1 MRKIYLKLSLLIISL
16 IALVGGGVNLI
27 PHIVAQS
34 RESIFGVDLDLS
46 EYYVLKGDKSYIY
59 SVTYKTKSQSGMH
72 PKEYNASDGLRL
84 YLIPKSE
91 EPTSVSISPA
101 IVRGVTYAIKSIIDE
116 NGKDYNSTPRL
127 SSINVSSMTP
137 GVVVKIETD
146 EADNVLTGTLTV
158 NVKDNPSRV
167 NLYYAGSVYTLK
179 YNVGESGGKTMTIKY
194 DPKTE
199 NRWVVYGDTDNKLF
213 IVKLD
218 GEKQTRA
225 YVSSPIIKD
234 GMLTLLND
242 FSVTLDPAKTNH
254 TIDVNADVI
263 DMQVPMKFECVQTTG
278 NETKP
283 EYLQDMISSVT
294 VSGVKT
300 YTDKEWTK
308 EGFTVPN
315 GKSVYVTIKPQ
326 VRGQWEVES
335 AYFNG
340 KKLSSSGTYMSI
352 EAESPTETQVYRLSG
367 KYNSRLRYT
376 FNLPDL
382 EHTIIREGS
391 SKMDITSSPYNGT
404 TGISSS
410 YFQPLGT
417 EGYKVYDVTVDGKTR
432 ALDEN
437 GCFRIEKQ
445 DEVITI
451 TPRKYERNIPIKIY
465 SDYST
470 NIVLDPDGPCHKNVD
485 IKDGL
490 QTVMVNAEDL
500 PMYIWEGYEVY
511 LNGEKITARD
521 ENGNLSALANL
532 SANDVV
538 SIYSSTPRKISLT
551 HSDFPSGVSATI
563 YHNGN
568 PVSGPGHYTVLPGT
582 VIKYVPTQGENL
594 VLQSG
599 TTIFTPEADG
609 SFEIPLTGDN
619 VSSYMTIS
627 LHPRNPEV
635 KISAET
641 PSGVKARVKGGIYS
655 DWQDLTSTP
664 ETFYLDYNSST
675 GSLSFSTSDVN
686 YNIASITA
694 SPAGSFKY
702 DSATKTATGIADGM
716 TLTVKVAQSE
726 YKYPIDLSVA
736 IPNSSWVFEEQES
749 YGGGAPSYVWKQGNG
764 QTPYYPLRMG
774 LKGAKISSDGPY
786 FDEGESVIF
795 EWGITNPLMEPK
807 NKFAPNFTRKGLNDE
822 DFPITFIWQGQ
833 SDYSYGN
840 NEVIEVSAVIG
851 GKVYPFE
858 YVEEDYGYMTL
869 KYGKLVIEEPCA
881 LVGSIIDAN
890 LASSSYNNYGITIK
904 ACPAPYFYSVN
915 GGSEVEVPAGKEV
928 SISVPY
934 SSQIDFRSYDGS
946 DLSIVSSDSN
956 GQYGIMGEEPIVFY
970 NGKYHFRVRDYN
982 ANGSEYD
989 YSGSTTFTITPPK
1002 ATVQVTSDC
1011 DSFNDSNIII
1021 GGVTTPGDGSTV
1033 EFTIAPTISVR
1044 CADSD
1049 YRVIGAIDK
1058 NSGQS
1063 LEVDVKKGLISGVKA
1078 GMHLDIKTEKI
1089 ERNRTF
1095 KLGRNGYFASYS
1107 KMILGEGT
1115 PFERSINLKNITSW
1129 PYTVS
1134 YNEDELPLKF
1144 DCGIGKNSASTQF
1157 IQPTIYIGQEEVSA
1171 NKLPSSLPE
1180 GVTILLSYQK
1190 ASCDVTYVIDEDL
1203 DITVTENGVRLTDFD
1218 GVKKRLP
1225 LSYTSIAISENP
1237 NNKFDFSITEKRS
1250 NGSTLTHNPGEA
1262 FTLAASGVNSTIT
1275 VAKTYNTV
1283 TIAAGEG
1290 TNLSDLTIV
1299 GSDDVTYVPDASGNI
1314 MVPTRVKELTITS
1327 SAAESFFSDGVTTG
1341 DMKFDLM
1348 SGVLSDLS
1356 TGTLT
1361 ISTKKIERDK
1371 EVSIYV
1377 DGNDFEGTGL
1387 DGAKFT
1393 LGSGKSIET
1402 GQGVAGGS
1410 QTLQFGDDDLPIIL
1424 TLPDSF
1430 TEGGVT
1436 ADKLPTVYVNGEKLE
1451 YSQEKGGFIFPESA
1465 FSDPKNPPVIKIYPA
1480 PTDPVEVSY
1489 LIEPGI
1495 TFKAVTDG
1503 DEATALTE
1511 AGSAMILPGTP
1522 VVMTAVANKA
1532 NENIFVEVAGQTV
1545 TEGHSVNYEFTVGSM
1560 DQTIEVKRRKVAV
1573 TFNNSDQWENI
1584 RINGAGFTYPM
1595 YAESSELEFPEGTTQ
1610 LTLRSTADDM
1620 TITGVKNNGTAMN
1633 YDVVTGVLSGVADNM
1648 KLTIETGPMTRDK
1661 QLTIYLDDSVNTPQT
1676 IITLAKDK
1684 AIEKEVKLAKGYQTV
1699 SFADA
1704 DLPLSFNGGNFYVY
1718 LNNEEIKG
1726 AGDGSYNFPTS
1737 IPTGSVMKIYGSAQ
1751 PLVEVRYAIE
1761 AVAFNAEVKHDQIV
1775 VDHTQAHKLLPGT
1788 EISFSIEYLNPAMA
1802 KMVAARRAAARAAAA
1817 AGDAFNPEDTEVTVN
1832 GEPLV
1837 PEEDGTFK
1845 YKVDASHAS
1854 TGLKF
1859 VVKRPDYVD
1868 ETTGFTL
1875 SYDRKTLVAVSSTVT
1890 DPVSIPEGITTIGE
1904 GAFKDRK
1911 DITEVIF
1918 PTSLTEIEREA
1929 FAGSGIKSVTVPDN
1943 VTSIGEGAFSG
1954 CTALTSVVL
1963 GKGLTEV
1970 GEGAF
1975 EGCDKISK
1983 SMYPE
1988 SLGKSPFPA
1997 SIPAVPYNPEDELT
2011 VDVNGFITA
2020 PDKDENG
2027 NVIGVKLVF
2036 VPVSAGSG
2044 AGENGTYTIPDGVT
2058 SIGAGAFA
2066 GCDNITKIVVPETSQ
2081 LKSIGAGA
2089 FEGCGNL
2096 SEVDLSASK
2105 NLTEIGEGAFKGTS
2119 ITEITLPETLEKIGG
2134 GAFEGTKIT
2143 SVVVPDNVK
2152 EIGEGAF
2159 KGCSELE
2166 TVKVGKN
2173 VTTIGGGTFEGCEN
2187 LTEVDLSASK
2197 TLTEIGEGA
2206 FKGTS
2211 ITEITLPE
2219 TLEKIDG
2226 GAFEGTKIT
2235 SVVVPDSVKEIGE
2248 GAFKGCDELETV
2260 KVGKNVETIGGG
2272 SFEGCKNLTKV
2283 DLSETENLKEIGEGA
2298 FKGSSI
2304 TDIELPETLEKI
2316 GGGAFEGTKITS
2328 VVVPDNVKEIGE
2340 GAFKGCD
2347 ELETVVL
2354 GNGLDPEK
2362 VGKDLFEGSENL
2374 SKVVVPDTVK
2384 EVIGETLPDGTKEIV
2399 YNHEEEVEILDNGM
2413 VVSKGKD
2420 EEGNETKTLV
2430 SVPVDTTD
2438 EDLEFPEGLTSIG
2451 GGAFAGCDKITEVK
2465 VPDTVKE
2472 IGEGAFEGC
2481 KNLTEVDLSESKN
2494 LKEIGEGAFKGTS
2507 ITDIELPDSL
2517 EKIGGGAFEGTDLKT
2532 VVVPDNVKEIGEG
2545 AFKNCKELETAVL
2558 GNGLDP
2564 ENVGKDLFEGNENL
2578 ERVVVPDNLTE
2589 VVGENLPDGTKEVE
2603 YKKGEELELLEN
2615 GMIVSKGKDEE
2626 GNETKTLV
2634 SVSEKTTTDEL
2645 EFPEGLTSIG
2655 KGAFEGCK
2663 ELTEVKLPDTVTEVG
2678 EGAFKGCEKV
2688 TEITLPDGLKEIGE
2702 GAFTGCKEL
2711 ENVDIPETVEKVGEG
2726 LFEGCENLSNV
2737 TLPST
2742 TDKIGEKEF
2751 AGCENLKEVKIPDT
2765 VTEIGEG
2772 AFEGCKSLE
2781 KIEIPDTV
2789 DKIGENAFKGCEKLT
2804 EVTLPE
2810 KITEVGGGAFDGC
2823 TSLEKVD
2830 LPDTIEKIG
2839 ENAFKGCEKL
2849 TELTLPEKVTEIGE
2863 GAFEG
2868 CKSLENINIPDNV
2881 EAIGNNAFKGCEK
2894 LTEVTL
2900 PEKVTEIGEG
2910 AFEGCTSL
2918 ENVNIPDNVTS
2929 IGNGAFKDCESLKTV
2944 VIPSNV
2950 ESVGEDAF
2958 AGCGNMVKGA
2968 YPDTLGENPFTG
2980 GISISYPKEAKVSED
2995 GTIADAETVYFVS
3008 LDAKGEIKLAETTK
3022 EIGAGAFAGCEG
3034 VTEVVIP
3041 ENVSVIGE
3049 NAFKGCTSLTEMV
3062 IPNRVEALEA
3072 GAFEGCS
3079 SLETVKIGSSVTEI
3093 GENTFKGC
3101 ENLKEVVLHH
3111 KVSIIGAHAFENCGL
3126 TEVHIGCAVETIG
3139 AKAFAGNDNLK
3150 VIAITAQT
3158 PPATASDA
3166 FSKYDAK
3173 LQIQESG
3180 NSVKSAYAT
3189 ANVWR
3194 NFASEELVNA
3204 QRLEKS
3210 HNDKFITMNAGE
3222 TVQLSVTVYPEN
3234 TTLGHI
3240 FWESTDP
3247 EVATVDHNGLVT
3259 CKAGIVQKMNRKA
3272 MYEGNLNEGVCRI
3285 KARTLY
3291 ANGPKADFD
3300 INGEYVEVGIDEINS
3315 DNFGNEE
3322 INATEA
3328 AQFEGDIF
3336 TLDGIRVF
3344 VEDGKLVPGIYIFIK
3359 DNTPRKVTVK

>member
-34 RESIFGVDLDLS
+34 SESIPGVDLS
-46 EYYVLKGDKSYIY
+46 EYYVLKGDNSHIY

-91 EPTSVSISPA
+91 EPTSVSIEPA
-101 IVRGVTYAIKSIIDE
+101 IRGGVTYGIKSIIDE

-127 SSINVSSMTP
+127 SSINVSNMTP
-137 GVVVKIETD
+137 GVVVNITTD
-146 EADNVLTGTLTV
+146 EIDNILTGTLTV

-167 NLYYAGSVYTLK
+167 NLYYAGSAYSIK

-199 NRWVVYGDTDNKLF
+199 NKWIVYGDTDNKLF

-218 GEKQTRA
+218 GVKQTRA
-225 YVSSPIIKD
+225 YVTSPIINN
-234 GMLTLLND
+234 GMISMLND
-242 FSVTLDPAKTNH
+242 FSVTLDQAKTNH
-254 TIDVNADVI
+254 TIDVTADVI
-263 DMQVPMKFECVQTTG
+263 DMQVPMKFECEQTTG
-278 NETKP
+278 NETNP

-326 VRGQWEVES
+326 VRGQWEVLS
-335 AYFNG
+335 AFFNH
-340 KKLSSSGTYMSI
+340 KKLSSSGSYMSI
-352 EAESPTETQVYRLSG
+352 EAESPTETQIYTLYG

-382 EHTIIREGS
+382 EHTIIREGG

-404 TGISSS
+404 TGITSS
-410 YFQPLGT
+410 YFKPLGT

-432 ALDEN
+432 ALDED

-465 SDYST
+465 SDCST
-470 NIVLDPDGPCHKNVD
+470 NIGLDPNGPCYKNVE
-485 IKDGL
+485 IKEGL
-490 QTVMVNAEDL
+490 QTVNVHAEDL

-511 LNGEKITARD
+511 LNGKKITAHD
-521 ENGNLSALANL
+521 VNGNLAELANL

-568 PVSGPGHYTVLPGT
+568 PISGPGQYTVLPGT
-582 VIKYVPTQGENL
+582 VIKYVPTQGDNL

-599 TTIFTPEADG
+599 TTIYPAAADG
-609 SFEIPLTGDN
+609 SFEIPLTGNN

-664 ETFYLDYNSST
+664 ETFYLDYNPSSST

-736 IPNSSWVFEEQES
+736 IPSSDWVFEEGES
-749 YGGGAPSYVWKQGNG
+749 WGGGEPPYLWKQGNG
-764 QTPYYPLRMG
+764 QTPYYPLRIG
-774 LKGAKISSDGPY
+774 FKGAKISSDGAY
-786 FDEGESVIF
+786 FEDGSEYVTVD
-795 EWGITNPLMEPK
+795 WGITNPLMEPK

-822 DFPITFIWQGQ
+822 DFPLVLIFQGQ
-833 SDYSYGN
+833 EDYSYGN
-840 NEVIEVSAVIG
+840 NEVIDVSAIIG

-858 YVEEDYGYMTL
+858 YVEIPNDYGFTM
-869 KYGKLVIEEPCA
+869 KYRKLVIEEPCA

-970 NGKYHFRVRDYN
+970 NGKYHFRVRDYDTY
-982 ANGSEYD
+982 GSEYD

-1033 EFTIAPTISVR
+1033 ELTISPTISVK

-1063 LEVDVKKGLISGVKA
+1063 LEVDAKNGLISGVKA
-1078 GMHLDIKTEKI
+1078 GMHLDLKTEKI

-1095 KLGRNGYFASYS
+1095 KLAKNGYFSSFS

-1115 PFERSINLKNITSW
+1115 PFERSINLKNISSW

-1134 YNEDELPLKF
+1134 YNEDELPVKF
-1144 DCGIGKNSASTQF
+1144 DCALAKNSVSTSY
-1157 IQPTIYIGQEEVSA
+1157 ITPVTIYIGQEEVSSS
-1171 NKLPSSLPE
+1171 KLPSSLPE
-1180 GVTILLSYQK
+1180 GVTILLSYE
-1190 ASCDVTYVIDEDL
+1190 AYLCDVTYDIDEDL
-1203 DITVTENGVRLTDFD
+1203 DITVTENGVRLTDFN

-1225 LSYTSIAISENP
+1225 LTYTSIAISENP

-1250 NGSTLTHNPGEA
+1250 NGYTTTYKPGEA
-1262 FTLAASGVNSTIT
+1262 FTLAAKGVRSDIT

-1327 SAAESFFSDGVTTG
+1327 SAPESFFSDGVTTG

-1430 TEGGVT
+1430 TEGGVST
-1436 ADKLPTVYVNGEKLE
+1436 DKLPTVYVNGEKLE

-1465 FSDPKNPPVIKIYPA
+1465 FSYPNNPPVIKIYPA

-1522 VVMTAVANKA
+1522 VVMTAVANKS

-1718 LNNEEIKG
+1718 LNNEEVKG

-1788 EISFSIEYLNPAMA
+1788 EIAFSIEYLNPAMA

-1975 EGCDKISK
+1975 EGCDKIRK

-1988 SLGKSPFPA
+1988 GLGKSPFPA
-1997 SIPAVPYNPEDELT
+1997 SVPAVPYNTEDELT
-2011 VDVNGFITA
+2011 VDVNGFITT

-2119 ITEITLPETLEKIGG
+2119 ITEITLPESLEKIGG

-2173 VTTIGGGTFEGCEN
+2173 VETIGGGTFEGCEK
-2187 LTEVDLSASK
+2187 LTEVNLSENK

-2211 ITEITLPE
+2211 ITEITLPDS
-2219 TLEKIDG
+2219 LEKIGG

-2235 SVVVPDSVKEIGE
+2235 SVVVPDNVKEIGE

-2272 SFEGCKNLTKV
+2272 SFEGCKKLTEV

-2420 EEGNETKTLV
+2420 AEGNETKTLV

-2438 EDLEFPEGLTSIG
+2438 ENLEFPEGLTSIG

-2472 IGEGAFEGC
+2472 IGEGAFKGTSLTTITLPDSLEKIGGGAFEGTDLTTVVVPDNVKEIGEGAFKGCSELKTVVLGNGLEEVGENAFEGC
-2481 KNLTEVDLSESKN
+2481 DGLGKSLYPETLGKSPFPDTVPAVPYDPEDELEIDENGYITAAEKDEEGNVIGKKLVLVPTTAGNGEDGEEKGTFTLPDGITSIGSGAFAGCDNITKVVVPETSDLKTIGKGAFEGCDKLTEVDLSESKN

-2532 VVVPDNVKEIGEG
+2532 VVVP
-2545 AFKNCKELETAVL
+2545 
-2558 GNGLDP
+2558 
-2564 ENVGKDLFEGNENL
+2564 
-2578 ERVVVPDNLTE
+2578 
-2589 VVGENLPDGTKEVE
+2589 
-2603 YKKGEELELLEN
+2603 
-2615 GMIVSKGKDEE
+2615 
-2626 GNETKTLV
+2626 
-2634 SVSEKTTTDEL
+2634 
-2645 EFPEGLTSIG
+2645 
-2655 KGAFEGCK
+2655 
-2663 ELTEVKLPDTVTEVG
+2663 
-2678 EGAFKGCEKV
+2678 
-2688 TEITLPDGLKEIGE
+2688 
-2702 GAFTGCKEL
+2702 
-2711 ENVDIPETVEKVGEG
+2711 
-2726 LFEGCENLSNV
+2726 
-2737 TLPST
+2737 
-2742 TDKIGEKEF
+2742 
-2751 AGCENLKEVKIPDT
+2751 
-2765 VTEIGEG
+2765 
-2772 AFEGCKSLE
+2772 
-2781 KIEIPDTV
+2781 
-2789 DKIGENAFKGCEKLT
+2789 
-2804 EVTLPE
+2804 
-2810 KITEVGGGAFDGC
+2810 
-2823 TSLEKVD
+2823 
-2830 LPDTIEKIG
+2830 
-2839 ENAFKGCEKL
+2839 
-2849 TELTLPEKVTEIGE
+2849 
-2863 GAFEG
+2863 
-2868 CKSLENINIPDNV
+2868 
-2881 EAIGNNAFKGCEK
+2881 
-2894 LTEVTL
+2894 
-2900 PEKVTEIGEG
+2900 
-2910 AFEGCTSL
+2910 
-2918 ENVNIPDNVTS
+2918 
-2929 IGNGAFKDCESLKTV
+2929 
-2944 VIPSNV
+2944 
-2950 ESVGEDAF
+2950 
-2958 AGCGNMVKGA
+2958 
-2968 YPDTLGENPFTG
+2968 
-2980 GISISYPKEAKVSED
+2980 
-2995 GTIADAETVYFVS
+2995 
-3008 LDAKGEIKLAETTK
+3008 
-3022 EIGAGAFAGCEG
+3022 
-3034 VTEVVIP
+3034 
-3041 ENVSVIGE
+3041 
-3049 NAFKGCTSLTEMV
+3049 
-3062 IPNRVEALEA
+3062 
-3072 GAFEGCS
+3072 
-3079 SLETVKIGSSVTEI
+3079 
-3093 GENTFKGC
+3093 
-3101 ENLKEVVLHH
+3101 
-3111 KVSIIGAHAFENCGL
+3111 
-3126 TEVHIGCAVETIG
+3126 
-3139 AKAFAGNDNLK
+3139 
-3150 VIAITAQT
+3150 
-3158 PPATASDA
+3158 
-3166 FSKYDAK
+3166 
-3173 LQIQESG
+3173 
-3180 NSVKSAYAT
+3180 
-3189 ANVWR
+3189 
-3194 NFASEELVNA
+3194 
-3204 QRLEKS
+3204 
-3210 HNDKFITMNAGE
+3210 
-3222 TVQLSVTVYPEN
+3222 
-3234 TTLGHI
+3234 
-3240 FWESTDP
+3240 
-3247 EVATVDHNGLVT
+3247 
-3259 CKAGIVQKMNRKA
+3259 
-3272 MYEGNLNEGVCRI
+3272 
-3285 KARTLY
+3285 
-3291 ANGPKADFD
+3291 
-3300 INGEYVEVGIDEINS
+3300 
-3315 DNFGNEE
+3315 
-3322 INATEA
+3322 
-3328 AQFEGDIF
+3328 
-3336 TLDGIRVF
+3336 
-3344 VEDGKLVPGIYIFIK
+3344 
-3359 DNTPRKVTVK
+3359 

>member
-367 KYNSRLRYT
+367 KYNTRLRYT

-568 PVSGPGHYTVLPGT
+568 PVSGPGKYTVLPGT

-686 YNIASITA
+686 YNVASITA

-764 QTPYYPLRMG
+764 QTLYYPLRMG

-890 LASSSYNNYGITIK
+890 LASSTYNNYGITIK

-956 GQYGIMGEEPIVFY
+956 GQYGIMGEEPIIFY

-1157 IQPTIYIGQEEVSA
+1157 IQPTIYIGQEEVSSS
-1171 NKLPSSLPE
+1171 KLPSSLPE

-1430 TEGGVT
+1430 TEGGVST
-1436 ADKLPTVYVNGEKLE
+1436 DKLPTVYVNGEKLE

-1465 FSDPKNPPVIKIYPA
+1465 FSDPNNPPVIKIYPA

-1545 TEGHSVNYEFTVGSM
+1545 TEGHSVNYEFTVGSI

-1573 TFNNSDQWENI
+1573 TFNNADQWENI

-1699 SFADA
+1699 NFADA

-1718 LNNEEIKG
+1718 LNNEEVKG

-1788 EISFSIEYLNPAMA
+1788 EIAFSIEYLNPAMA

-1988 SLGKSPFPA
+1988 GLGKSPFPG
-1997 SIPAVPYNPEDELT
+1997 SVPAVPYNPEDELT
-2011 VDVNGFITA
+2011 VDVNGFITT

-2119 ITEITLPETLEKIGG
+2119 ITEITLPESLEKIGG

-2159 KGCSELE
+2159 KGCSEL
-2166 TVKVGKN
+2166 
-2173 VTTIGGGTFEGCEN
+2173 
-2187 LTEVDLSASK
+2187 A
-2197 TLTEIGEGA
+2197 
-2206 FKGTS
+2206 
-2211 ITEITLPE
+2211 
-2219 TLEKIDG
+2219 
-2226 GAFEGTKIT
+2226 
-2235 SVVVPDSVKEIGE
+2235 
-2248 GAFKGCDELETV
+2248 TV

-2272 SFEGCKNLTKV
+2272 SFEGCEKLTEV
-2283 DLSETENLKEIGEGA
+2283 DLSENKTLTEIGEGA
-2298 FKGSSI
+2298 FKGTSI
-2304 TDIELPETLEKI
+2304 TEIELPETLEKI

-2347 ELETVVL
+2347 ELETV
-2354 GNGLDPEK
+2354 K
-2362 VGKDLFEGSENL
+2362 VGK
-2374 SKVVVPDTVK
+2374 
-2384 EVIGETLPDGTKEIV
+2384 
-2399 YNHEEEVEILDNGM
+2399 
-2413 VVSKGKD
+2413 
-2420 EEGNETKTLV
+2420 
-2430 SVPVDTTD
+2430 
-2438 EDLEFPEGLTSIG
+2438 
-2451 GGAFAGCDKITEVK
+2451 
-2465 VPDTVKE
+2465 
-2472 IGEGAFEGC
+2472 
-2481 KNLTEVDLSESKN
+2481 
-2494 LKEIGEGAFKGTS
+2494 
-2507 ITDIELPDSL
+2507 
-2517 EKIGGGAFEGTDLKT
+2517 
-2532 VVVPDNVKEIGEG
+2532 
-2545 AFKNCKELETAVL
+2545 
-2558 GNGLDP
+2558 
-2564 ENVGKDLFEGNENL
+2564 
-2578 ERVVVPDNLTE
+2578 
-2589 VVGENLPDGTKEVE
+2589 
-2603 YKKGEELELLEN
+2603 
-2615 GMIVSKGKDEE
+2615 
-2626 GNETKTLV
+2626 
-2634 SVSEKTTTDEL
+2634 
-2645 EFPEGLTSIG
+2645 
-2655 KGAFEGCK
+2655 
-2663 ELTEVKLPDTVTEVG
+2663 
-2678 EGAFKGCEKV
+2678 
-2688 TEITLPDGLKEIGE
+2688 
-2702 GAFTGCKEL
+2702 
-2711 ENVDIPETVEKVGEG
+2711 
-2726 LFEGCENLSNV
+2726 
-2737 TLPST
+2737 
-2742 TDKIGEKEF
+2742 
-2751 AGCENLKEVKIPDT
+2751 
-2765 VTEIGEG
+2765 
-2772 AFEGCKSLE
+2772 
-2781 KIEIPDTV
+2781 
-2789 DKIGENAFKGCEKLT
+2789 
-2804 EVTLPE
+2804 
-2810 KITEVGGGAFDGC
+2810 
-2823 TSLEKVD
+2823 
-2830 LPDTIEKIG
+2830 
-2839 ENAFKGCEKL
+2839 
-2849 TELTLPEKVTEIGE
+2849 
-2863 GAFEG
+2863 
-2868 CKSLENINIPDNV
+2868 NV
-2881 EAIGNNAFKGCEK
+2881 E
-2894 LTEVTL
+2894 T
-2900 PEKVTEIGEG
+2900 
-2910 AFEGCTSL
+2910 
-2918 ENVNIPDNVTS
+2918 
-2929 IGNGAFKDCESLKTV
+2929 
-2944 VIPSNV
+2944 
-2950 ESVGEDAF
+2950 
-2958 AGCGNMVKGA
+2958 
-2968 YPDTLGENPFTG
+2968 
-2980 GISISYPKEAKVSED
+2980 
-2995 GTIADAETVYFVS
+2995 
-3008 LDAKGEIKLAETTK
+3008 
-3022 EIGAGAFAGCEG
+3022 
-3034 VTEVVIP
+3034 
-3041 ENVSVIGE
+3041 
-3049 NAFKGCTSLTEMV
+3049 
-3062 IPNRVEALEA
+3062 
-3072 GAFEGCS
+3072 
-3079 SLETVKIGSSVTEI
+3079 
-3093 GENTFKGC
+3093 
-3101 ENLKEVVLHH
+3101 
-3111 KVSIIGAHAFENCGL
+3111 
-3126 TEVHIGCAVETIG
+3126 
-3139 AKAFAGNDNLK
+3139 
-3150 VIAITAQT
+3150 
-3158 PPATASDA
+3158 
-3166 FSKYDAK
+3166 
-3173 LQIQESG
+3173 
-3180 NSVKSAYAT
+3180 
-3189 ANVWR
+3189 
-3194 NFASEELVNA
+3194 
-3204 QRLEKS
+3204 
-3210 HNDKFITMNAGE
+3210 
-3222 TVQLSVTVYPEN
+3222 
-3234 TTLGHI
+3234 
-3240 FWESTDP
+3240 
-3247 EVATVDHNGLVT
+3247 
-3259 CKAGIVQKMNRKA
+3259 
-3272 MYEGNLNEGVCRI
+3272 
-3285 KARTLY
+3285 
-3291 ANGPKADFD
+3291 
-3300 INGEYVEVGIDEINS
+3300 
-3315 DNFGNEE
+3315 
-3322 INATEA
+3322 
-3328 AQFEGDIF
+3328 
-3336 TLDGIRVF
+3336 
-3344 VEDGKLVPGIYIFIK
+3344 
-3359 DNTPRKVTVK
+3359 